1 MMTSVSVPVITALAA
16 LLGVVVGQAW
26 QARREQ
32 RRWKWERELDAEHR
46 EEQRQ
51 RDREMWA
58 REDRNRFTEQK
69 RQIYVD
75 YQTCAYR
82 ISVLLVDTTHRLR
95 EVRNSGDGHA
105 LDGRAL
111 LDSLDFVTQFTEK
124 YDDLKVIRNHIRI
137 MAPAEIVAAVTR
149 IDQVL
154 IPAIDVFCEA
164 YPKSA
169 RDLWI
174 GLRSARLELFNT
186 MRRDLDPEG
195 SLLTEGVT
203 AQFITHDEAEAW
215 PT

>member
-1 MMTSVSVPVITALAA
+1 MTSVWVPVITALAA

-32 RRWKWERELDAEHR
+32 RRWNWERELDAEHR

-82 ISVLLVDTTHRLR
+82 ISVLLADTSRRLH
-95 EVRNSGDGHA
+95 ELQSSGNGH
-105 LDGRAL
+105 D
-111 LDSLDFVTQFTEK
+111 LDSGEFLNSLGFAAQFTEK

-137 MAPAEIVAAVTR
+137 MAPADVVAAVTR

-164 YPKSA
+164 DSRTA
-169 RDLWI
+169 RDLW
-174 GLRSARLELFNT
+174 LNHRKARLELFNT

-195 SLLTEGVT
+195 TLLTEGVT
-203 AQFITHDEAEAW
+203 AQFITHDEAETW

>member
-1 MMTSVSVPVITALAA
+1 MTSVWVPVITALAA

-75 YQTCAYR
+75 YQTSAYR
-82 ISVLLVDTTHRLR
+82 ISVLLVNTSRRLG
-95 EVRNSGDGHA
+95 ELQSSGDGH
-105 LDGRAL
+105 D
-111 LDSLDFVTQFTEK
+111 LDSSEFLDSIGFATQFTDK
-124 YDDLKVIRNHIRI
+124 YDDLKMIRNHIRI
-137 MAPAEIVAAVTR
+137 MAPADVIEAVTR

-154 IPAIDVFCEA
+154 IPVIDVFREA
-164 YPKSA
+164 DPRMA
-169 RDLWI
+169 RDLWLS
-174 GLRSARLELFNT
+174 LRKARLELFNT

-195 SLLTEGVT
+195 SLLTEIVT
-203 AQFITHDEAEAW
+203 AQFIIHDEAETW

>member
-1 MMTSVSVPVITALAA
+1 MTSVWVPVITALAA

-75 YQTCAYR
+75 YQTSAYR
-82 ISVLLVDTTHRLR
+82 ISVLLVDTSRRLR
-95 EVRNSGDGHA
+95 ELQSSGDGH
-105 LDGRAL
+105 D
-111 LDSLDFVTQFTEK
+111 LDSGEFLDSIGFAAQFTEK
-124 YDDLKVIRNHIRI
+124 YDDLKIIRNHIRI
-137 MAPAEIVAAVTR
+137 MAPADVIAAVTR

-154 IPAIDVFCEA
+154 IPVIDVFREA
-164 YPKSA
+164 DP
-169 RDLWI
+169 RTQCH
-174 GLRSARLELFNT
+174 GL
-186 MRRDLDPEG
+186 
-195 SLLTEGVT
+195 
-203 AQFITHDEAEAW
+203 
-215 PT
+215 

>member
-1 MMTSVSVPVITALAA
+1 MTSVWVPVITALAA

-75 YQTCAYR
+75 YQTCAYH
-82 ISVLLVDTTHRLR
+82 ISVLLVDISSRLLK
-95 EVRNSGDGHA
+95 VQSSGDGNE
-105 LDGRAL
+105 LDNGASL
-111 LDSLDFVTQFTEK
+111 ESLDYATEFTEK

-137 MAPAEIVAAVTR
+137 MAPSGVVAAVAR

-154 IPAIDVFCEA
+154 MPVVDALYEA
-164 YPKSA
+164 DPRKV

-174 GLRSARLELFNT
+174 SLRAARLELFNS
-186 MRRDLDPEG
+186 MRRDLDPGG
-195 SLLTEGVT
+195 SLLTE
-203 AQFITHDEAEAW
+203 AETW

>member
-1 MMTSVSVPVITALAA
+1 MMTSVWVPVITALAA

-32 RRWKWERELDAEHR
+32 RRWKWERELDAVHR

-82 ISVLLVDTTHRLR
+82 ISVLLVDTSRRMR
-95 EVRNSGDGHA
+95 EVQSSGDGHD
-105 LDGRAL
+105 LDSGAF
-111 LDSLDFVTQFTEK
+111 LDSLDFATKFAEK

-137 MAPAEIVAAVTR
+137 MAPAEVVASVTR

-154 IPAIDVFCEA
+154 IPAIDVFYEA
-164 YPKSA
+164 DPQSV

-174 GLRSARLELFNT
+174 SLRSARLELFDT

-203 AQFITHDEAEAW
+203 AQFITHDEAETW
-215 PT
+215 PS

>member
-1 MMTSVSVPVITALAA
+1 MTSVWVPVITALAA

-82 ISVLLVDTTHRLR
+82 ISVLLADTSHRLR
-95 EVRNSGDGHA
+95 ELQSSGDGH
-105 LDGRAL
+105 D
-111 LDSLDFVTQFTEK
+111 LDSGEFLDSIGFTTQFTEK

-137 MAPAEIVAAVTR
+137 MAPADVVAAVTR

-154 IPAIDVFCEA
+154 IPAIDVFREA
-164 YPKSA
+164 DSRTA
-169 RDLWI
+169 RDLWLS
-174 GLRSARLELFNT
+174 LRKARLELFNT

-195 SLLTEGVT
+195 SLLAEGTT
-203 AQFITHDEAEAW
+203 AQFITHDEAETW
-215 PT
+215 PA